1 MILGG
6 KKLMEM
12 LKDKFGEI
20 FLKDSYLENKR

>member
-1 MILGG
+1 MIPGG

-20 FLKDSYLENKR
+20 SPKDSHLENKR